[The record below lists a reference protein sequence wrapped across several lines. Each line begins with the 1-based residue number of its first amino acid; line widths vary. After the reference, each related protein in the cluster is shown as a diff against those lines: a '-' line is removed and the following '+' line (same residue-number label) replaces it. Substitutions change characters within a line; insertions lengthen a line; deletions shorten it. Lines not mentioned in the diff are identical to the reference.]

1 MAEVLIVE
9 DDHVIAEL
17 LLFLL
22 QREGHQVLHLA
33 DGEAAFQRIHAAQA
47 PALVVLDAMLPYWD
61 GPSLL
66 TEMRQLPAWSRVPVI
81 MLTARTQEE
90 EIVWAFESGAS
101 DYVTKPF
108 QPQELLARIRRWLP
122 RTGGP
127 G

>member
-9 DDHVIAEL
+9 DDRVIAEL

-22 QREGHQVLHLA
+22 EREGHRVVHLP
-33 DGEAAFQRIHAAQA
+33 DGQAAFRHLRDGPRAD
-47 PALVVLDAMLPYWD
+47 LVVLDSMLPYRD

-66 TEMRQLPAWSRVPVI
+66 TEIRHRPHWADVPVI
-81 MLTARTQEE
+81 MLTARHHEDE
-90 EIVWAFESGAS
+90 VVWALEAGAN

-122 RTGGP
+122 PPRA
-127 G
+127 